1 LPSSSRLIDELIAMF
16 KISLGQAGQTIKQRR
31 KDATTITA
39 TTIRRKPTRLGK
51 ASWRLGAARVLLC
64 IWTSLTLMVS
74 LFHYRRT
81 VVVDDYPTGD
91 AAAGRQGVVRRSS
104 RSSDNAVKEFV
115 LWSPRETY
123 FEDCRQTMIRNTTW
137 GAARAPFVDKI
148 QAKHLAREWSSS
160 VAIIPTL
167 AIYDETNI
175 SSLVS
180 MDTLQRLPQPFV
192 VKSAHLSG
200 GVAVVQND
208 TYRIVKSYRNIVAT
222 TSRLPLSS
230 TKAKRVHRQLV
241 NVTMA
246 ATYSANH
253 GEMQYANVPRRMLVE
268 PALNMSRFR
277 DVTYWYMANGTPLFA
292 SLECTMGDP
301 DHRAWRS
308 ARFGVLPMQLTS
320 PGCNTTTGPPR
331 RPHSWEK
338 MRTIAMELTRHIP
351 GVVRVDCK
359 LWLVCCAHRRHAMV
373 CCLPHPSHYLTAF
386 RWFGLRSP
394 FVDFNIQSMPT
405 IRTCT
410 FPNSP
415 SRAPLAVM
423 ISPRWWPMDYCT
435 RRYTTTRLWPP
446 LSTMSST
453 WNGPFA
459 AHLGC
464 PWRWT
469 AYISTRS

>member
-1 LPSSSRLIDELIAMF
+1 LIDLLIAML
-16 KISLGQAGQTIKQRR
+16 KISLGQADQTIKQRR
-31 KDATTITA
+31 KDAITTA
-39 TTIRRKPTRLGK
+39 TTIRRKSTRLGK

-64 IWTSLTLMVS
+64 IWASLTLMVS
-74 LFHYRRT
+74 LFHYRSIV
-81 VVVDDYPTGD
+81 VVVDDPTGD
-91 AAAGRQGVVRRSS
+91 AAVGRGVVRQSS
-104 RSSDNAVKEFV
+104 RFSDNAVKEFV

-123 FEDCRQTMIRNTTW
+123 FEDCRQTMIRNSTW

-160 VAIIPTL
+160 FAIIPTL

-208 TYRIVKSYRNIVAT
+208 TYQIVKSYRNIVAT

-230 TKAKRVHRQLV
+230 TKAERYHRQLV
-241 NVTMA
+241 NVTMG

-277 DVTYWYMANGTPLFA
+277 DVTYWYMANGTPIFA

-301 DHRAWRS
+301 DHRAWLS
-308 ARFGVLPMQLTS
+308 SRFGALPMQLTS
-320 PGCNTTTGPPR
+320 PGCNNTTGPPG
-331 RPHSWEK
+331 RPHSWGK

-359 LWLVCCAHRRHAMV
+359 LLACAVYIDVMP
-373 CCLPHPSHYLTAF
+373 CLLPISSITLSHGI

-394 FVDFNIQSMPT
+394 FVYFICSL
-405 IRTCT
+405 C
-410 FPNSP
+410 
-415 SRAPLAVM
+415 
-423 ISPRWWPMDYCT
+423 
-435 RRYTTTRLWPP
+435 RRYGRVLFRIHVYERRL
-446 LSTMSST
+446 
-453 WNGPFA
+453 
-459 AHLGC
+459 
-464 PWRWT
+464 R
-469 AYISTRS
+469 